1 VFSPKGNLAVSID
14 AQGSNYPKSS
24 WFHHPTGAVS
34 LFKIDGKKVTLAA
47 EVPVGAFPE
56 GAVFSAD
63 GGYLYVGNFIDQDL
77 SLLKIEGDQ
86 LVDKGRFKLPGHPA
100 SMRGGP
106 Q

>member
-1 VFSPKGNLAVSID
+1 VNLV
-14 AQGSNYPKSS
+14 
-24 WFHHPTGAVS
+24 
-34 LFKIDGKKVTLAA
+34 A

-63 GGYLYVGNFIDQDL
+63 GQYIYVGNFIDQDL
-77 SLLKIEGDQ
+77 SVMKVDGDK
-86 LVDKGRFKLPGHPA
+86 LTEVGRFKLPGHPA